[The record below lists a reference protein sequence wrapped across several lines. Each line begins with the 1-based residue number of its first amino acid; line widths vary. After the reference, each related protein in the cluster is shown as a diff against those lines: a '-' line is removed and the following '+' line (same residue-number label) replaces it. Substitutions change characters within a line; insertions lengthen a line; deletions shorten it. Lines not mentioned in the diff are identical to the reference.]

1 MLRPRHRLHPYLFIA
16 PTLAILGLFFLL
28 PLGLAAYRSLY
39 RWDLLTPP
47 RYIGLGHYE
56 RLFGSGEVTRALST
70 TVSYAIVVVIGSMIL
85 GLLLGMA
92 VNRPGRFVAFVRG
105 CVFSAYVVSW
115 VSVALLWMWM
125 LDADAGLVGRAFKA
139 VGIGESGLLTSPDTA
154 LYALAGVTVWKIT
167 GFSMVVFLAGLQDI
181 PEELYEA
188 AALDGAGP
196 WHRFVNVTWPTL
208 RPTTAFV
215 GTTSLIVSFQ
225 AFDIV
230 RVMTQGGPTHS
241 TTVFVYAI
249 YEHVFQNLRAGRA
262 SAMVVIFFGVL
273 LLLTLIQLWAWRLGG
288 RKSA

>member
-1 MLRPRHRLHPYLFIA
+1 MLRPRNRAHPYLFIA
-16 PTLAILGLFFLL
+16 PTLALLGVFFLL
-28 PLGLAAYRSLY
+28 PLGLAAYRSFF

-47 RYIGLGHYE
+47 RYVGFAHYE
-56 RLFGSGEVTRALST
+56 RLFESGEVTRALLT
-70 TVSYAIVVVIGSMIL
+70 TTSYAIVVVSGSMIL
-85 GLLLGMA
+85 GLLLAMA
-92 VNRPGRFVAFVRG
+92 VNRPGKLVGFVRSA
-105 CVFSAYVVSW
+105 VFSAYVVSW

-125 LDADAGLVGRAFKA
+125 LDADAGLVGRAFKFLG
-139 VGIGESGLLTSPDTA
+139 VEGGLLTSPDTA

-167 GFSMVVFLAGLQDI
+167 GFAMVVFLAGLQDI
-181 PEELYEA
+181 PEALYEA

-196 WHRFVNVTWPTL
+196 WHRFIHVTWPSL

-230 RVMTQGGPTHS
+230 RVMTQGGPTNS

-262 SAMVVIFFGVL
+262 SAMVVIFFAVL
-273 LLLTLIQLWAWRLGG
+273 LALTLIQLWAWRLGG
-288 RKSA
+288 RRAA

>member
-1 MLRPRHRLHPYLFIA
+1 MLRPRHRSHPYLFIA

-28 PLGLAAYRSLY
+28 PLGLAAYRSLF

-47 RYIGLGHYE
+47 RYVGLQHYE
-56 RLFGSGEVTRALST
+56 RMLANGEIGRALGT
-70 TVSYAIVVVIGSMIL
+70 TLSFAVVVVIGSLVL
-85 GLLLGMA
+85 GLLLAMA
-92 VNRPGRFVAFVRG
+92 LNRPGKFVALIRTA
-105 CVFSAYVVSW
+105 VFSAYVVSW

-139 VGIGESGLLTSPDTA
+139 IGIGEGGLLSSPDTA

-181 PEELYEA
+181 PEDLYEA

-196 WHRFVNVTWPTL
+196 LARFWNVTWPTL

-262 SAMVVIFFGVL
+262 SALVVVFFVL
-273 LLLTLIQLWAWRLGG
+273 LLGLTMLQLWAWRLGD

>member
-1 MLRPRHRLHPYLFIA
+1 MLRPRHRLHPYLFVA

-47 RYIGLGHYE
+47 KYVGLAHYE
-56 RLFGSGEVTRALST
+56 RLWSSGEIVRTLGT

-85 GLLLGMA
+85 GLLLAMA
-92 VNRPGRFVAFVRG
+92 VNRPGRFVAFVRSA
-105 CVFSAYVVSW
+105 VFSAYVVSW

-139 VGIGESGLLTSPDTA
+139 IGVGSSGLLTSPDTA

-167 GFSMVVFLAGLQDI
+167 GFAMVVFLAGLQDI

-188 AALDGAGP
+188 AALDGAGR
-196 WHRFVNVTWPTL
+196 WSRFANVTWPML

-215 GTTSLIVSFQ
+215 STTSLIVSFQ

-262 SAMVVIFFGVL
+262 SAMVVVFFGVL
-273 LLLTLIQLWAWRLGG
+273 LLLTLLQLWTWRMGG
-288 RKSA
+288 RKAA